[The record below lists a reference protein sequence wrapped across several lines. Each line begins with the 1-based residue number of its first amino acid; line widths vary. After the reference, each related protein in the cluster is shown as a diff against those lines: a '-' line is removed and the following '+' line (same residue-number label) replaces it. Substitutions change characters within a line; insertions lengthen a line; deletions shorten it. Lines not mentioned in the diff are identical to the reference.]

1 MKTVLCLGASIM
13 QIEAIK
19 KAKEMGYYTIAV
31 DYDRNAAGRDLAD
44 EFYEVSTIDVAAV
57 LNVAK
62 NVILMA

>member
-1 MKTVLCLGASIM
+1 
-13 QIEAIK
+13 
-19 KAKEMGYYTIAV
+19 MGYYTIAV